1 MTIPCDPLWDD
12 SRRPS
17 HPRLP
22 TGRTRAD
29 VAVIGG
35 GLAGLSAAYHLL
47 HRRPGARVIV
57 VEAAR
62 VGAGAS
68 GRNTGLVGPG
78 IAQSFASLVR
88 RQGRERAKALYLAT
102 LRAVEDL
109 RRLVEEER
117 ISCDLEMSGQL
128 VLGLTSSG
136 RRRLAVDRQL
146 MSELELPVEALDDV
160 AVDRTIR
167 LVRETRSDG
176 PAGLRVRTAGT
187 LDPQKLVRG
196 LAERV
201 IARAGTIYEGSRVTI
216 ARGRGPLRLETDMG
230 AEIIA
235 DEVVVATAGY
245 TPSLGL
251 LHGRVLPVHLQV
263 VFTEPL
269 RPADREVLRWRGREG
284 IVDGRR
290 IFDYF
295 RLTADERI
303 VFGGGSPRYRWAG
316 ATDDDGTATGAIERL
331 ALQMRTVFPPEISL
345 TVAGGWTGVIGY
357 VADGL
362 PSIARSR
369 ERPSLLHAIGW
380 CGHGIALAVA
390 SGAWITDIVC
400 DGAAREDLPWF
411 RACPPWIPFEAVR
424 WAGFH
429 ASVRAMEVLDRIGR

>member
-1 MTIPCDPLWDD
+1 VTTPSDPLWAGP
-12 SRRPS
+12 R
-17 HPRLP
+17 RLP
-22 TGRTRAD
+22 HGLLPPGRTRAD

-47 HRRPGARVIV
+47 RRRCGARIVV
-57 VEAAR
+57 VEAER

-78 IAQSFASLVR
+78 IAQNFASLVR
-88 RQGRERAKALYLAT
+88 RRGREQAKALYLAT

-109 RRLVEEER
+109 HRLITEEK

-136 RRRLAVDRQL
+136 RKRLAVDREL
-146 MSELELPVEALDDV
+146 MSELGLPIEALDD
-160 AVDRTIR
+160 AEVDRAVR
-167 LVRETRSDG
+167 LVRERSGEG

-187 LDPQKLVRG
+187 LDPQRLVSG

-201 IARAGTIYEGSRVTI
+201 VARAGAIYEGARVVAI
-216 ARGRGPLRLETDMG
+216 RGRGPLRLETDAG
-230 AEIIA
+230 AEIVA

-245 TPSLGL
+245 TPNLGL
-251 LHGRVLPVHLQV
+251 LRGRLLPVHLQV
-263 VFTEPL
+263 IFTEPL
-269 RPADREVLRWRGREG
+269 RRQDRESLGWRGREG

-303 VFGGGSPRYRWAG
+303 VFGGGRPRYRWAG
-316 ATDDDGTATGAIERL
+316 ATDDDGSGRRALEGL
-331 ALQMRTVFPPEISL
+331 ALRMKVVFPPEIPL

-390 SGAWITDIVC
+390 SGAWVTDMLC

-411 RACPPWIPFEAVR
+411 RAHPPLIPFEALR
-424 WAGFH
+424 WTGFH
-429 ASVRAMEVLDRIGR
+429 ATVRAMEVLDGMGR

>member
-1 MTIPCDPLWDD
+1 VTIPCEPLWADP
-12 SRRPS
+12 RRPP

-22 TGRTRAD
+22 AGRTRAD

-47 HRRPGARVIV
+47 GRRPGARVIV

-78 IAQSFASLVR
+78 IAQSFSSLVR

-109 RRLVEEER
+109 QRLIAEEK
-117 ISCDLEMSGQL
+117 IACDLEMTGQL

-136 RRRLAVDRQL
+136 RGRLAVDRQL
-146 MSELELPVEALDDV
+146 MSELELPVEVLDDS
-160 AVDRTIR
+160 AVDCAIR
-167 LVRETRSDG
+167 LVRQRSGDG
-176 PAGLRVRTAGT
+176 PAGLRIRTAGT
-187 LDPQKLVRG
+187 LDPQKLVHG

-201 IARAGTIYEGSRVTI
+201 LARSGTIYEGSRVAI
-216 ARGRGPLRLETDMG
+216 VRGRGPLRLETDVG
-230 AEIIA
+230 AEIVA
-235 DEVVVATAGY
+235 DEVVVATAAY
-245 TPSLGL
+245 TPNLGL
-251 LHGRVLPVHLQV
+251 LRGRILPVHLQV
-263 VFTEPL
+263 IFTEPL
-269 RPADREVLRWRGREG
+269 RREDRESLRWRGREG
-284 IVDGRR
+284 VVDGRR

-316 ATDDDGTATGAIERL
+316 ATDDDGTGGGAIERL
-331 ALQMRTVFPPEISL
+331 ALQMRAVFPSEITL

-369 ERPSLLHAIGW
+369 QCPSLLHAIGW

-390 SGAWITDIVC
+390 SGAWITDILC

-411 RACPPWIPFEAVR
+411 RAHPPLVPFETVR

-429 ASVRAMEVLDRIGR
+429 ASVRAMDVLDRMGH